1 MSSEKGFS
9 FRQYA
14 WEQFKKNRPA
24 KWSLNI
30 LFIIALIALFAP
42 FIANHQPL
50 YVKVQ
55 GESYF
60 PAFHSVFN
68 ENYADSL
75 VDPATGLKEYQKFEE
90 IDWRTYPIEL
100 AIFPP
105 IAYSPDFTDK
115 YNRDYVGPWHEQRFK
130 NENGE
135 MINMP
140 LKWKHWMGTDKIGR
154 DVAAG
159 IIHGTRISMLIGIF
173 SMFIAGIIGVLL
185 GALAGYFGNNDLSV
199 NRLQFILMLL
209 FGGYSFFWIT
219 MVKGHWVGNHF
230 EQGNTLTALLLIVSF
245 LSIFFLSIRLAIRL
259 GEKAGTKGWLA
270 KEKTIP
276 VDAMVS
282 RTIEILNS
290 LPTLI
295 LIISVAAI
303 LNERS
308 LIALMMI
315 IGLTS
320 WTGIARFMRAE
331 VLRLK
336 NLEFIQSAKALG
348 YNNKRIILKHILPN
362 GLGPIMVSLAFGIA
376 SAILVESGLS
386 FLGIG
391 VPDEITTWG
400 SLLSQGREEFE
411 ASWLVIFPGL
421 AIFVTI
427 TVYNLIGEGLR
438 DALDPKLKE
447 QNAEELE

>member
-1 MSSEKGFS
+1 MSEQKGFS

-30 LFIIALIALFAP
+30 LIAIGFIAFFAP

-60 PAFHSVFN
+60 PAFSNVFN
-68 ENYADSL
+68 ENHADSL
-75 VDPATGLKEYQKFEE
+75 IDPATGKKEWQQFSS
-90 IDWRTYPIEL
+90 IDWRSYPNDF

-105 IAYSPDFTDK
+105 IAYSPDFTDN

-130 NENGE
+130 NEEGE

-140 LKWKHWMGTDKIGR
+140 LKWKHWMGTDRIGR

-159 IIHGTRISMLIGIF
+159 IIHGTRISMLIGVF
-173 SMFIAGIIGVLL
+173 SMFIAGLIGITL
-185 GALAGYFGNNDLSV
+185 GALAGYFGNTELKV
-199 NRLQFILMLL
+199 NRLQFIFLIL
-209 FGGYSFFWIT
+209 FGGYTLFIVT
-219 MVKGHWVGNHF
+219 IAKTHLIANAF
-230 EQGNTLTALLLIVSF
+230 EEGETLSAFLYILLFIGAFV
-245 LSIFFLSIRLAIRL
+245 LSIRLAIWL
-259 GEKAGTKGWLA
+259 GKKLGKTEWLK
-270 KEKTIP
+270 KEKTIA
-276 VDAMVS
+276 VDSMVS

-295 LIISVAAI
+295 LIISVAAVM
-303 LNERS
+303 NERS
-308 LIALMMI
+308 LVALMTI

-336 NLEFIQSAKALG
+336 NLEFIQSARALG
-348 YNNKRIILKHILPN
+348 YNNKRIIIKHILPN
-362 GLGPIMVSLAFGIA
+362 GLGPITVSLAFGVA

-391 VPDEITTWG
+391 VPDDITTWG

-411 ASWLVIFPGL
+411 ASWLVLFPGL
-421 AIFVTI
+421 AIFITI

-438 DALDPKLKE
+438 DALDPKLKA
-447 QNAEELE
+447 QNAEDLK